1 MPEVSRFLGIV
12 ITKFYREHG
21 PPHFHATYGEF
32 DVQVSI
38 MDGLMNG
45 KFPTRALRLVFEWQA
60 LHKDELLENWELARQ
75 RRPLNTISPL
85 E

>member
-12 ITKFYREHG
+12 ITMFYREHG
-21 PPHFHATYGEF
+21 PPHFHATYGEH

-38 MDGLMNG
+38 RDGLVNG
-45 KFPTRALRLVFEWQA
+45 KFPARALRLVLEWHA
-60 LHKDELLENWELARQ
+60 LHQDELLENWDLARQ
-75 RRPLNTISPL
+75 RRPLNSISPL

>member
-12 ITKFYREHG
+12 ITMFYREHG
-21 PPHFHATYGEF
+21 PPHFHATYGEY

-38 MDGLMNG
+38 RDGLVNG
-45 KFPTRALRLVFEWQA
+45 KFPARALRLVLEWQA
-60 LHKDELLENWELARQ
+60 LHKDELLKNWHLARQ
-75 RRPLNTISPL
+75 SKPLNTISPL

>member
-12 ITKFYREHG
+12 ITMFYREHG
-21 PPHFHATYGEF
+21 PPHFHATYGEY

-38 MDGLMNG
+38 RDGLVNG
-45 KFPTRALRLVFEWQA
+45 KFPARALRLVLEWQA
-60 LHKDELLENWELARQ
+60 LHKDELLENWDLSRQ
-75 RRPLNTISPL
+75 SKPLNTISPL

>member
-1 MPEVSRFLGIV
+1 MPEVSRFLGII
-12 ITKFYREHG
+12 ITMFYREHG
-21 PPHFHATYGEF
+21 PPHFHATYGEY

-38 MDGLMNG
+38 RDGSVNG
-45 KFPTRALRLVFEWQA
+45 RFPPRALRLVLEWQA
-60 LHKDELLENWELARQ
+60 LHRDELLENWELARQ

>member
-12 ITKFYREHG
+12 ITMFYREHG
-21 PPHFHATYGEF
+21 PPHFHATYGEY

-38 MDGLMNG
+38 RDGLVNG
-45 KFPTRALRLVFEWQA
+45 RFPARALRLVHEWQV
-60 LHKDELLENWELARQ
+60 LHKNELLENWELARQ
-75 RRPLNTISPL
+75 RRPLKSISPL

>member
-12 ITKFYREHG
+12 ITMFYREHG
-21 PPHFHATYGEF
+21 PPHFHATYGAY

-38 MDGLMNG
+38 MDGSVNG
-45 KFPTRALRLVFEWQA
+45 RFPARALRLVREWQT
-60 LHKDELLENWELARQ
+60 LHKEELLENWELARQ
-75 RRPLNTISPL
+75 SRPLNTISPL

>member
-12 ITKFYREHG
+12 ITMFYREHG
-21 PPHFHATYGEF
+21 PPHFHATYGEY

-38 MDGLMNG
+38 RDGLVNG
-45 KFPTRALRLVFEWQA
+45 KFPARALRLVLEWQA
-60 LHKDELLENWELARQ
+60 LHKDELLENWNLARQ
-75 RRPLNTISPL
+75 SKPLNTISPL

>member
-12 ITKFYREHG
+12 ITMFYREHG
-21 PPHFHATYGEF
+21 PPHFHATYGEY

-38 MDGLMNG
+38 RDGLVNG
-45 KFPTRALRLVFEWQA
+45 RFPARALRLVHEWQV
-60 LHKDELLENWELARQ
+60 LHKNELLENWELARQ
-75 RRPLNTISPL
+75 RRPLNSISPL

>member
-12 ITKFYREHG
+12 ITMFYREHG
-21 PPHFHATYGEF
+21 PPHFHATYGEY

-38 MDGLMNG
+38 RDSLVNG
-45 KFPTRALRLVFEWQA
+45 KFPARALRLVHEWQA
-60 LHKDELLENWELARQ
+60 LHREELLENWELARR

>member
-12 ITKFYREHG
+12 ITMFYREHG
-21 PPHFHATYGEF
+21 PPHFHATYGEY

-38 MDGLMNG
+38 RDGLVNG
-45 KFPTRALRLVFEWQA
+45 KFPARPLRLVLEWQA
-60 LHKDELLENWELARQ
+60 LHKEELLENWELARQ
-75 RRPLNTISPL
+75 RRPLKTISPL

>member
-12 ITKFYREHG
+12 ITMFYREHG
-21 PPHFHATYGEF
+21 PPHFHATYGEY

-38 MDGLMNG
+38 RDGLVNG
-45 KFPTRALRLVFEWQA
+45 RFPARALRLVHEWQA
-60 LHKDELLENWELARQ
+60 LHKEGLLENWELARQ